1 LRRHGAWRFGVVIRV
16 KPEHKRDMDRIEAT
30 RPDENRRVST
40 FSRDLGAAIRNV
52 PGPIKQEYCASI
64 VRPIRPVGDTGF
76 GGSMTM
82 RDILDVSRVTGR
94 PA

>member
-1 LRRHGAWRFGVVIRV
+1 
-16 KPEHKRDMDRIEAT
+16 MDRIEAT

-52 PGPIKQEYCASI
+52 PGPIEQEYCGSI
-64 VRPIRPVGDTGF
+64 VPPIRPIGDTGF

-82 RDILDVSRVTGR
+82 RDVLDVSLVTGR